1 MKLAQLAQKIGA
13 RLVGDGNA
21 EVKAVASLQQAGG
34 DEITFVSNI
43 RHADLVSQ
51 TQARAVIV
59 PQDFSAPSSAALLYV
74 ADVDVALEK
83 VLGIFAPPTDSVP
96 VGVHPSAQVSPTA
109 SLAAGVAVGANVV
122 IGENTS
128 IANGTVI
135 SPGCVI
141 GRDVRIGKNC
151 YLWPNVVIN
160 WGCVL
165 GDNVIIHAN
174 STIGTDGF
182 GYRLVEGRHHKIPH
196 IGTVLIEDDVEI
208 GANSCVDRAK
218 FGRTIVGRGTKIDNL
233 VMIAHNVRIGE
244 HCIII
249 AQTGIAGSSR
259 LGKYVVLA
267 GQCGI
272 SDHVNIGDGAMVGA
286 KSGILSDV
294 ADGAKVMGIPARSF
308 TQFYRDVSWIS
319 KLPELAKEIKKL
331 QKQMD
336 KDAGTKNHR

>member
-1 MKLAQLAQKIGA
+1 MKLAQLAEKIGA

-21 EVKAVASLQQAGG
+21 EVKAVASLQQAGAG
-34 DEITFVSNI
+34 EVSFVGNL
-43 RHADLVSQ
+43 RHAGLVSQ
-51 TQARAVIV
+51 TQAQAVIV
-59 PQDFSAPSSAALLYV
+59 PQDFKTPSSAALLYV
-74 ADVDVALEK
+74 ADVDAALEK
-83 VLGIFAPPTDSVP
+83 ALQVFAPPMDSVP
-96 VGVHPSAQVSPTA
+96 VGVHPCAQVSPSA
-109 SLAAGVAVGANVV
+109 ALAAEVAIGANVV
-122 IGENTS
+122 IGENAS

-165 GDNVIIHAN
+165 GNNVIIHAN

-182 GYRLVEGRHHKIPH
+182 GYRLVDGRHHKIPH

-218 FGRTIVGRGTKIDNL
+218 FGRTVVGRGTKIDNL

-259 LGKYVVLA
+259 LGNYVILA

-272 SDHVNIGDGAMVGA
+272 SNHVNIGDRAMIGA
-286 KSGILSDV
+286 KSGIFGDV
-294 ADGAKVMGIPARSF
+294 EEGAKVMGIPARSF
-308 TQFYRDVSWIS
+308 TQFYRDVSWVAR
-319 KLPELAKEIKKL
+319 LPEIAKEIKKL
-331 QKQMD
+331 QKQID
-336 KDAGTKNHR
+336 KDAGTKNNR